1 MHKKC
6 LVLVSQSW
14 VELSWDTIQSKQRG
28 RYVIILTFA
37 LMLTISNRGNQ
48 MPPSPIR
55 KLVPYAEAAKKK
67 GVKVYH
73 LNIGQP
79 DIETPPAILDAVRN
93 ADIKVLEYSH
103 SAGNESYRRK
113 LVQYY
118 KSVGINVSHDQILIT
133 TGGSEAIMF
142 GFFTCLNPGDE
153 VIIPEPFYANYNGFA
168 CAAGVNVVP
177 ITSSIE
183 TGFAL
188 PPISDFEKVI
198 TDKTKAIII
207 CSPNNPTGYLYS
219 REEMEALKEI
229 CIKYNLY
236 LFSDEAYREFCYDG
250 EYVSAMHLNGLEQ
263 HVVLM
268 DTISKRYSACGAR
281 LGAFVTKNKAVY
293 DAAMKFAQA
302 RLSPP
307 GLAQIMGEAAVDLPE
322 SYFDAP
328 KAEYLLRRNLL
339 VSRLNAM
346 PGVFCPNPGGAFYAI
361 AKLPIDDS
369 DKFCQWLLEEFSYNN
384 QTVMLAPATG
394 FYGTAGLGKNEVRLA
409 YVLNLDAL
417 NAAMDCLERA
427 LEVYPGKV
435 KTEEKAAAMV
445 K

>member
-1 MHKKC
+1 
-6 LVLVSQSW
+6 
-14 VELSWDTIQSKQRG
+14 
-28 RYVIILTFA
+28 
-37 LMLTISNRGNQ
+37 MLTISNRGIQ

-67 GVKVYH
+67 GIKVYH

-79 DIETPPAILDAVRN
+79 DIETPPAIMDAVRN
-93 ADIKVLEYSH
+93 ANIKVLEYSH

-118 KSVGINVSHDQILIT
+118 RGVGIDVTHEQILIT

-142 GFFTCLNPGDE
+142 GFFACLNPGDE

-168 CAAGVNVVP
+168 CAAGVTVVP
-177 ITSSIE
+177 IKSNIE

-188 PPISDFEKVI
+188 PPIADFEKVI

-219 REEMEALKEI
+219 RAEMEALKDI
-229 CIKYNLY
+229 CLKYNLY

-250 EYVSAMHLNGLEQ
+250 EYVSAMHLGGLEE

-293 DAAMKFAQA
+293 DTAMKFAQA

-322 SYFDAP
+322 SYFDEP
-328 KAEYLLRRNLL
+328 KAEYLKRRNLL

-346 PGVFCPNPGGAFYAI
+346 PGVLCPNPGGAFYAM

-394 FYGTAGLGKNEVRLA
+394 FYGTEGLGKDEVRLA
-409 YVLNLDAL
+409 YVLNTDAIS
-417 NAAMDCLERA
+417 ASMDCLEKA
-427 LEVYPGKV
+427 LEQYPGR
-435 KTEEKAAAMV
+435 TS
-445 K
+445 